1 MGDSD
6 ARQPRAGFERRLEA
20 ELVKVVTARAAVR
33 PDPAIAAW
41 SSGWPGGCC
50 GRRDWPGP

>member
-33 PDPAIAAW
+33 PDPAIAA
-41 SSGWPGGCC
+41 
-50 GRRDWPGP
+50 